1 VNYRVLYIFV
11 EGDDD
16 ERFFREILLP
26 RLWGEYNDINI
37 IKYAQKSKKF
47 EYTEKFIKSIQKM
60 RDANYIY
67 VTDINDFQC
76 VVTKKQKIKEL
87 IRGIDY
93 DKIFVVIKEIESWY
107 LAGLD
112 SKLAK
117 NLGIKKKIPDTTD
130 TVTKE
135 QFYNLM
141 PKKFDSKIDFM
152 REILKNFS
160 IEIAKKKNKSFKY
173 FVENMITRFS

>member
-1 VNYRVLYIFV
+1 
-11 EGDDD
+11 
-16 ERFFREILLP
+16 
-26 RLWGEYNDINI
+26 
-37 IKYAQKSKKF
+37 
-47 EYTEKFIKSIQKM
+47 M
-60 RDANYIY
+60 
-67 VTDINDFQC
+67 
-76 VVTKKQKIKEL
+76 
-87 IRGIDY
+87 
-93 DKIFVVIKEIESWY
+93 
-107 LAGLD
+107 
-112 SKLAK
+112 AK